1 MATYNSPAVANLQ
14 PMAVHGEKNLVQQA
28 RAVVSPTAALTT
40 ADVLNFFYL
49 PPNAR
54 IVAGYLLSS
63 DMDTNGAPTLAFN
76 VGDAG
81 AAARLFAASN
91 VGQAGT
97 SSVALAQA
105 GLGYLTTAKT
115 LITCSPSANAA
126 TGVAGTLE
134 LGISYVVE
142 DSATS

>member
-1 MATYNSPAVANLQ
+1 MATYNSPAIANTQPVA
-14 PMAVHGEKNLVQQA
+14 AHGERAAVQFA
-28 RAVVSPTAALTT
+28 RQVVTTTAALTT
-40 ADVLNFFYL
+40 VDVLNFFYL
-49 PPNAR
+49 PANAR
-54 IVAGYLLSS
+54 VIAAYLVSS
-63 DMDTNGAPTLAFN
+63 DMDTNGTPTLAFN

-81 AAARLFAASN
+81 SAARYFAASV

-97 SSVALAQA
+97 ASTALAQA
-105 GLGYLTTAKT
+105 GLGFITTAKT

>member
-1 MATYNSPAVANLQ
+1 MATYNSPAISAAS
-14 PMAVHGEKNLVQQA
+14 PIAVHGEKNLVQNA
-28 RAVVSPTAALTT
+28 RAVVTTTAALTT

-54 IVAGYLLSS
+54 VVAGYLLSS
-63 DMDTNGAPTLAFN
+63 DMDTNGTPTLAFN
-76 VGDAG
+76 VGDSG
-81 AAARLFAASN
+81 SAARYFAASV

-97 SSVALAQA
+97 ASTALAQA

-134 LGISYVVE
+134 LSLNYVVE